1 MRVYCNISRISNVR
15 YMPRKEKP
23 RGKTMYYPNAAR
35 VQQFQANFLRKMAAA
50 GSQTEQNAQNQAV
63 ADTQRRERLANNEA
77 FRTLFPTTG
86 PILAPDYQKMMEN
99 TRTAW
104 QNEEE
109 AAAAAAAKR
118 ERIKQVLLAYAPY
131 VGGGAALGALFGG
144 GIGYR
149 SGNTLAGGLLG
160 LGGGALLGAA
170 GKYAYDKYQKTKAP
184 TGPVAVG

>member
-1 MRVYCNISRISNVR
+1 
-15 YMPRKEKP
+15 
-23 RGKTMYYPNAAR
+23 MYYPNAAR

-50 GSQTEQNAQNQAV
+50 GSPTEQNAQNQAV

-86 PILAPDYQKMMEN
+86 PILAPDYQKIMEN

-109 AAAAAAAKR
+109 AAAAVAEKR
-118 ERIKQVLLAYAPY
+118 ERIKQVLKAYAPY
-131 VGGGAALGALFGG
+131 VGGGLALGSVLGG
-144 GIGYR
+144 LVGSRYN
-149 SGNTLAGGLLG
+149 NTLAGGLLG
-160 LGGGALLGAA
+160 GLAGAGLAGA
-170 GKYAYDKYQKTKAP
+170 GKYAYDKYQKSKAPAP

>member
-1 MRVYCNISRISNVR
+1 
-15 YMPRKEKP
+15 
-23 RGKTMYYPNAAR
+23 MYYPSAAR

-50 GSQTEQNAQNQAV
+50 DSIGQAADKKS
-63 ADTQRRERLANNEA
+63 ADTRRNERLANNEA
-77 FRTLFPTTG
+77 FRTMFPATA
-86 PILAPDYQKMMEN
+86 PILAPDYQKTMEN
-99 TRTAW
+99 TRIAW

-170 GKYAYDKYQKTKAP
+170 GKYAYDKYQKSKAPAP